1 MSEEIEIKVRQFE
14 EDEETTKEGT
24 ESFPLIDLMRRLL
37 LASIGAVAI
46 TYDEA
51 ERTVN
56 RLVERGEI
64 AQRDGEKLLRT
75 VIEHMN
81 QGSKQF
87 NQQVSSMSEQLGS
100 GLDQTLRNLNVP
112 TRRDIDEV
120 SNKVAHLTDRIEEL
134 RRSKA

>member
-14 EDEETTKEGT
+14 EDEETTREGT
-24 ESFPLIDLMRRLL
+24 DSFPLIDLMRRLL

-75 VIEHMN
+75 VFEHMN

-87 NQQVSSMSEQLGS
+87 NQQVSSISEQLGS
-100 GLDQTLRNLNVP
+100 GLDQALRNLNAP
-112 TRRDIDEV
+112 TRRDIDEL
-120 SNKVAHLTDRIEEL
+120 SNKVAHLTARIEEL

>member
-14 EDEETTKEGT
+14 EDEETTREGT
-24 ESFPLIDLMRRLL
+24 DSFPLIDLMRRLL

-75 VIEHMN
+75 VLEHMN

-112 TRRDIDEV
+112 TRRDIDEL